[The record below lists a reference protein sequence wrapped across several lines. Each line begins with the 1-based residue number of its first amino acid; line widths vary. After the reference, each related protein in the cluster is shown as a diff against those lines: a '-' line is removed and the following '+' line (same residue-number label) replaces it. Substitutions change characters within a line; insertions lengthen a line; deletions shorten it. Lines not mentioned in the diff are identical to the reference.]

1 MKKKI
6 LYILLIIFAVFLTYT
21 AYVTN
26 NPVSPSEYKHVSCAN
41 GCSSDFI
48 NKLFDLCVD
57 LLIWLGDKLGISYE
71 AINIWIFVIIEPII
85 FIIMLVLIIRYR
97 LKIKKLTN
105 QK

>member
-1 MKKKI
+1 MEDQYNHI
-6 LYILLIIFAVFLTYT
+6 SFA
-21 AYVTN
+21 N
-26 NPVSPSEYKHVSCAN
+26 ES
-41 GCSSDFI
+41 SSDFI

-57 LLIWLGDKLGISYE
+57 LLIWLGDLLGISYE

-85 FIIMLVLIIRYR
+85 FIIMLILIIRYR

>member
-1 MKKKI
+1 MEDKYNHI
-6 LYILLIIFAVFLTYT
+6 SF
-21 AYVTN
+21 
-26 NPVSPSEYKHVSCAN
+26 AN
-41 GCSSDFI
+41 GSSSDFI

-57 LLIWLGDKLGISYE
+57 LLIWLGDLLGISYE

-85 FIIMLVLIIRYR
+85 FIIMLILIIRYR

>member
-1 MKKKI
+1 MEDQYNHI
-6 LYILLIIFAVFLTYT
+6 SFA
-21 AYVTN
+21 N
-26 NPVSPSEYKHVSCAN
+26 ES
-41 GCSSDFI
+41 SSDFI

-57 LLIWLGDKLGISYE
+57 LLIWLGDLLGISYE

>member
-1 MKKKI
+1 MEDKYNHI
-6 LYILLIIFAVFLTYT
+6 SFD
-21 AYVTN
+21 
-26 NPVSPSEYKHVSCAN
+26 N
-41 GCSSDFI
+41 GSSSDFI

-57 LLIWLGDKLGISYE
+57 LLIWLGDLLGISYE

-85 FIIMLVLIIRYR
+85 FIIMLILIIRYR

>member
-1 MKKKI
+1 LEDKYNHI
-6 LYILLIIFAVFLTYT
+6 SF
-21 AYVTN
+21 
-26 NPVSPSEYKHVSCAN
+26 AN
-41 GCSSDFI
+41 GSSSDFI

-57 LLIWLGDKLGISYE
+57 LLIWLGDLLGISYE

-85 FIIMLVLIIRYR
+85 FIIMLILIIRYR